1 MGAAFH
7 ALAQGDLAE
16 APDEARVR
24 MIPVYVINLKR
35 SPERRTFMSESLAHA
50 GVAPTF
56 VTAVDGRERDWKE
69 PVRGALAK
77 TEAALV
83 LSHRRVWR
91 RFLRGEA
98 EFAAVLE
105 DDAHIGE
112 GFCELLASD
121 WRERDFDVAKLETI
135 RSPAWISKRGARLCD
150 RALHTLGAEHFGTAG
165 YVVSRSG
172 AQKLL
177 RLTRALNE
185 PLDHMM
191 FGRRAV
197 FERRL
202 RVLQLLP
209 AVIVQDVH
217 HPDPALRRAM
227 TTTLGEA
234 GAARFADTATRAK
247 PRGFARLGR
256 EADRLIQQARR
267 ALRFWPTM
275 HRVIVPWR

>member
-1 MGAAFH
+1 
-7 ALAQGDLAE
+7 
-16 APDEARVR
+16 
-24 MIPVYVINLKR
+24 MIPAYVINLKR
-35 SPERRTFMSESLAHA
+35 SPERRAFMSHSLARA

-56 VTAVDGRERDWKE
+56 VIALDGRELAWKE
-69 PVRGALAK
+69 PVRGALAR
-77 TEAALV
+77 TEAALI

-91 RFLRGEA
+91 RFLRGGGN
-98 EFAAVLE
+98 FAAVLE

-112 GFCELLASD
+112 GFRELLASD
-121 WRERDFDVAKLETI
+121 WRAGEFDVAKLETI

-150 RALHTLGAEHFGTAG
+150 RALHALGAEHFGTAG
-165 YVVSRSG
+165 YVVSRGG
-172 AQKLL
+172 AEKLL
-177 RLTRALNE
+177 RLTTALNE

-202 RVLQLLP
+202 RVLQLVP
-209 AVIVQDVH
+209 AVVVQDVH
-217 HPDPALRRAM
+217 HPDPAHRRTM

-234 GAARFADTATRAK
+234 GAARFADTAARAK
-247 PRGFARLGR
+247 PHGLARFAR
-256 EADRLIQQARR
+256 EADRLVQQTRR